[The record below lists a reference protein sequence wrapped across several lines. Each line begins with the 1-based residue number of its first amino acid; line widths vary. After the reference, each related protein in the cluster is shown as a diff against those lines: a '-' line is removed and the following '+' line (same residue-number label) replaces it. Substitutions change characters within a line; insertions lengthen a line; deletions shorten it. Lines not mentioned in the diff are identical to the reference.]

1 SRARLHL
8 ESAQPVRVAGVKS
21 REQLERD
28 ATTQPAVLGEVDFA
42 HPSHSEHLGNLVS
55 PKLSSYKRFALAI
68 DHKLGGRFEDG
79 RLDEAAGFIVR
90 VDQRLDFAAQRTI
103 SLACLIEKRRALRLA
118 AIERSLKNAV
128 DLFPAFG

>member
-28 ATTQPAVLGEVDFA
+28 ATTQPAVLSEVDFA

-55 PKLSSYKRFALAI
+55 PKLSSDKRLGLAVN
-68 DHKLGGRFEDG
+68 HELGGRFEH
-79 RLDEAAGFIVR
+79 RSLDEAAGFLVR
-90 VDQRLDFAAQRTI
+90 VDQRLDFVSQ
-103 SLACLIEKRRALRLA
+103 
-118 AIERSLKNAV
+118 
-128 DLFPAFG
+128 